1 MKVLWLVSFRP
12 IGKSK
17 SNDFF
22 QSMFVDSVKS
32 LDNDIYFSLTQFNE
46 KNVKKFIKE
55 KKIKNFYKNISK
67 NKLPPGK
74 KYSNKIMLSNAL
86 DQFIEK
92 GKFDY
97 LVFSTADILVPNNL
111 FYELKK
117 INIKNFCGFV
127 YPNTQV
133 INGELKNTFWPYYGI
148 DLIVFK
154 IDKKKAR
161 EFRKII
167 KFYNQYDWG
176 VIENFYIAVC
186 EVLKLKK
193 INLYK
198 KMKVIKFEND
208 FGSFSEDRS
217 WQINSWKENQKY
229 FIQFLNKY
237 KLSKLY
243 AYGSYYY
250 LLYKIFNFKDL
261 NFSLF
266 LSYLIFYPYNLL
278 KKLIYYFK

>member
-17 SNDFF
+17 SNDLF

-32 LDNDIYFSLTQFNE
+32 LNDDIYFSLTQFNE
-46 KNVKKFIKE
+46 KNVKKFIRE
-55 KKIKNFYKNISK
+55 KKIKKFYKNIPK
-67 NKLPPGK
+67 KKLPPKK
-74 KYSNKIMLSNAL
+74 KYSNKLMLSNAL

-111 FYELKK
+111 FQELKK

-133 INGELKNTFWPYYGI
+133 INGELKNTFWPYFGI

-161 EFRKII
+161 KFRKII

-208 FGSFSEDRS
+208 FKLFSEDRS

-229 FIQFLNKY
+229 FVKFLNKY
-237 KLSKLY
+237 NLSRLY

-261 NFSLF
+261 NFNLF

-278 KKLIYYFK
+278 KKFINYLK

>member
-17 SNDFF
+17 SNDLF

-32 LDNDIYFSLTQFNE
+32 LNNDIFFSLTQFNE

-208 FGSFSEDRS
+208 FRSFSEDRS
-217 WQINSWKENQKY
+217 WQINSWKDNQKY
-229 FIQFLNKY
+229 FIEFLNKF

-243 AYGSYYY
+243 AFGSYYY

-261 NFSLF
+261 NFNLF

-278 KKLIYYFK
+278 KKFVNYLK

>member
-17 SNDFF
+17 SNDLF
-22 QSMFVDSVKS
+22 QSIFVDSVKS
-32 LDNDIYFSLTQFNE
+32 LNNDIYFSLTQFNE
-46 KNVKKFIKE
+46 PNVKKFVKE

-67 NKLPPGK
+67 KKLPPGK
-74 KYSNKIMLSNAL
+74 KYSNKLMLSNAL

-92 GKFDY
+92 KKFDY

-111 FYELKK
+111 FYELQK

-133 INGELKNTFWPYYGI
+133 INGELKNTFWPYFGI

-154 IDKKKAR
+154 MDKKKAR

-167 KFYNQYDWG
+167 KSYDQYDWG

-186 EVLKLKK
+186 EVLKIKK

-208 FGSFSEDRS
+208 FKSFSEDRS

-229 FIQFLNKY
+229 FIQFLKKY

-261 NFSLF
+261 NFNLF

-278 KKLIYYFK
+278 RKFLSFFK